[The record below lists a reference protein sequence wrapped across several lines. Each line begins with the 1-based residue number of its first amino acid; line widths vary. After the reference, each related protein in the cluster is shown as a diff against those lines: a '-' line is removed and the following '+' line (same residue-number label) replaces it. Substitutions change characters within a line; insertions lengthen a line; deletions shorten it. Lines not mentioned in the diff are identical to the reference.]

1 MAADIVPELL
11 DKIQKEFQASVK
23 NNAAMIRFA
32 ELVTN
37 GTATYKQA
45 NDYAVWCGQLLS
57 VAYKNN
63 ITAGMLPDGRMY
75 FNIADRIL
83 SETLKQNHELISTAA
98 EAVQNSLNRN
108 AGIGI
113 KAIKP
118 NLNQDRIK
126 GLVDKVS
133 NADNFDDVAWV
144 LDEPVVNFSQSIVD
158 DTIKANVD
166 FQGKSGLPAKVTRTP
181 EAGACEW
188 CREVAGEYEYPDV
201 PDDVW
206 RRHERCGCIIDY
218 TPAKGTTERLSGTGK
233 AWW

>member
-32 ELVTN
+32 ELVKN

-45 NDYAVWCGQLLS
+45 NDYAVWCGQFLS
-57 VAYKNN
+57 AAYKNN
-63 ITAGMLPDGRMY
+63 ITSGILPDGRMY
-75 FNIADRIL
+75 YNIADRIL
-83 SETLKQNHELISTAA
+83 SETLTKNHELISTAA

-118 NLNQDRIK
+118 KLNQDRIK
-126 GLVDKVS
+126 GLIDKVS
-133 NADNFDDVAWV
+133 DADNFDDVAWV

-158 DTIKANVD
+158 DTIKTNAE
-166 FQGKSGLPAKVTRTP
+166 FHSKAGLKPTIVRVP

-188 CREVAGEYEYPDV
+188 CREVAGTYTYPDV
-201 PDDVW
+201 PEDVY
-206 RRHERCGCIIDY
+206 RRHERCRCTVEYDPGDGRAQNVH
-218 TPAKGTTERLSGTGK
+218 TKKWR
-233 AWW
+233 